1 MKNRLRL
8 FTAVM
13 VALMMLLS
21 VSVVGYADTSTIGTA
36 GTSVSVADSAD
47 TSANIAGSAATLKTV
62 PVSIEGKTLQNT
74 AVETGGTLFLPLR
87 SACENLGYSVEWSRE
102 GWSAAVKTP
111 DKTVL
116 FEPKKDTITDDGH
129 SYFVSGLFVKG
140 TDSAYG
146 YIGGG
151 CIMVNGRIYVASD
164 LMESCFG
171 LEKTYDQT
179 ANVYTLSV
187 LPQGKATVENNRSYS
202 DESKLLTDIQ
212 YPFIGLAD
220 QAAADKI
227 NAVILADVEA
237 AEKEVK
243 DNLAD
248 YGEYQS
254 PNRSEIYFNYKITY
268 QQGDFLSIV
277 LWDYQ
282 YYGGAHGST
291 RQITHTFDLKT
302 GAEYTLADLMKADS
316 GYVSY
321 ISDTIK
327 ADIVKAGME
336 DAQLTKFES
345 IADKQSYYL
354 SDEGLVIYFQ
364 QYEYFPYAAGIM
376 EYTIPYADLNQ
387 YLKIEF

>member
-1 MKNRLRL
+1 MKNKLRL

-13 VALMMLLS
+13 AVLMMLLS
-21 VSVVGYADTSTIGTA
+21 VSVIGYADTST
-36 GTSVSVADSAD
+36 SA
-47 TSANIAGSAATLKTV
+47 AGSAATLKTV
-62 PVSIEGKTLQNT
+62 PVSIEGKILQNT

-87 SACENLGYSVEWSRE
+87 VVCEALGYSVEWSRE

-111 DKTVL
+111 DK
-116 FEPKKDTITDDGH
+116 
-129 SYFVSGLFVKG
+129 
-140 TDSAYG
+140 
-146 YIGGG
+146 
-151 CIMVNGRIYVASD
+151 
-164 LMESCFG
+164 
-171 LEKTYDQT
+171 
-179 ANVYTLSV
+179 
-187 LPQGKATVENNRSYS
+187 NNRSYS
-202 DESKLLTDIQ
+202 DETKLLTNIQ
-212 YPFIGLAD
+212 YPYFTLAD
-220 QAAADKI
+220 LAAADKI

-237 AEKEVK
+237 AEKEAK

-254 PNRSEIYFNYKITY
+254 PNRSEIYFNYKIAY
-268 QQGDFLSIV
+268 QQGDVLSVV

-327 ADIVKAGME
+327 QDIVKAGME

-345 IADKQSYYL
+345 IAGNQSYYL

-387 YLKIEF
+387 YLKTEL